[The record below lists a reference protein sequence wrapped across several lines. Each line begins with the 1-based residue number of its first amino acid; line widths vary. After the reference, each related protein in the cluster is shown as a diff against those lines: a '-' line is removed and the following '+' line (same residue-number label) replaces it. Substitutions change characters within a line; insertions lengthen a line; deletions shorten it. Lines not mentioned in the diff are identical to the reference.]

1 MRRSLIAVLAAGLMA
16 GAAGAA
22 TAPKPA
28 PKAAAPPAPAPGAG
42 DIDVEVIKPRPFST
56 KKEPAIRIAW
66 RTDLEAARQ
75 EAAKYGHVILIF
87 FCADWS
93 QPATWMNDGTFVS
106 LPVAG
111 YVVQHFIPVRIDDS
125 AGTSPVTKQYDIRVY
140 PTVLFLDAA
149 GKPLHMV
156 LGPRPPQAFYGILK
170 QVAELPKLIEAQR
183 AAPDDLEANFA
194 AGNAFALLNQLKRG
208 QPYLK
213 RAAELAPK
221 NQNGRLSQ
229 ARLLLA
235 VVPLEDG
242 DAALAMAN
250 IEAYLK
256 EFKDAPEVPVAV
268 FYQGTILFQDGK
280 LAESRRYFE
289 EVRQRFPT
297 HPKAYDADK
306 AIEAIDV
313 RLKALK
319 AAPPATPKA
328 AAPPAPAAKTAP
340 PETPAPAK
348 KPVG

>member
-1 MRRSLIAVLAAGLMA
+1 MRRSLIAVLAAGLVA
-16 GAAGAA
+16 ATAGAA

-42 DIDVEVIKPRPFST
+42 DIDVEIIKPRPFST
-56 KKEPAIRIAW
+56 KKEVPIRIAW
-66 RTDLEAARQ
+66 RTDLDTARQ
-75 EAAKYGHVILIF
+75 EAARYSRVVLIF

-93 QPATWMNDGTFVS
+93 QPAKWMNDGTFVS

-111 YVVQHFIPVRIDDS
+111 YVGQHFIPVRIDDS
-125 AGTSPVTKQYDIRVY
+125 TGTSPVTKQYDVRVY
-140 PTVLFLDAA
+140 PTGLFLAAA
-149 GKPLHMV
+149 GKPLHMG

-183 AAPDDLEANFA
+183 AASDDLEANFA
-194 AGNAFALLNQLKRG
+194 VGNAFAVLNQLRRG
-208 QPYLK
+208 EPYLK

-235 VVPLEDG
+235 IVPLEDG
-242 DAALAMAN
+242 DAALAMTN

-256 EFKDAPEVPVAV
+256 EFKDAPEVPVAI

-280 LAESRRYFE
+280 LVESRRYFE
-289 EVRQRFPT
+289 EVRERFPA

-306 AIEAIDV
+306 AIEAIDL

-319 AAPPATPKA
+319 AAPPPAPKA
-328 AAPPAPAAKTAP
+328 GTPASKNPPPEPAAPAAK
-340 PETPAPAK
+340 
-348 KPVG
+348 PVG